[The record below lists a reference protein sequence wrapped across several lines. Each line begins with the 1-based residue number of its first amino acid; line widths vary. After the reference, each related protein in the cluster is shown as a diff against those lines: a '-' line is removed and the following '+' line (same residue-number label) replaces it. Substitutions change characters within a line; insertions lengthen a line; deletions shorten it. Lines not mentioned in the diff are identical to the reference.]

1 MEQRF
6 SGKIALVTGSSQ
18 GIGLEAVKILASQGA
33 KVYLV
38 DIDTTKGAKAAQ
50 ELQSQGLNVKFI
62 ECDVASPESV
72 KNMGAQIEEKAL
84 HILCNNAGV
93 ELTAGIDE
101 TSLEDWD
108 RLSNVNLRG
117 PFLVTKALL
126 PLLEASGGAAVVNTS
141 SISGLLGWPLS
152 TAYCSTKGGVIQLT
166 KQLAC
171 DLGAKKIRVNC
182 VCPGTTKT
190 PMLTRLLS
198 DDEAGRK
205 EANEIAERHLLKRF
219 AEPREIAEAIV
230 FLASDAASFV
240 TGAVLP
246 VDGGYTAK

>member
-1 MEQRF
+1 MENRF
-6 SGKIALVTGSSQ
+6 SGKVAVVTGSSH
-18 GIGLEAVKILASQGA
+18 GIGLAAVEIFASQGA

-38 DIDTTKGAKAAQ
+38 DIDRNKGGEAALKLR
-50 ELQSQGLNVKFI
+50 EQGLNVKFI
-62 ECDVASPESV
+62 ECDVASPQSV
-72 KNMGAQIEEKAL
+72 QNMVASIEENNVD
-84 HILCNNAGV
+84 ILCNNAGV

-101 TSLEDWD
+101 TSVEEWD
-108 RLSNVNLRG
+108 RLSSINLRG

-126 PLLEASGGAAVVNTS
+126 PLLEVKGAAVVNTS

-152 TAYCSTKGGVIQLT
+152 TAYCAPKGGVIQLT

-171 DLGAKKIRVNC
+171 DLGAKNIRVNC

-190 PMLTRLLS
+190 PMLSRLLS
-198 DDEAGRK
+198 DDEEGRQAAK
-205 EANEIAERHLLKRF
+205 EIAARHLLKRF

>member
-1 MEQRF
+1 MENRF
-6 SGKIALVTGSSQ
+6 SGKVAVVTGSSH
-18 GIGLEAVKILASQGA
+18 GIGLAAVEIFASQGA

-38 DIDTTKGAKAAQ
+38 DIDRNKGGEAALKLR
-50 ELQSQGLNVKFI
+50 EQGLNVKFI
-62 ECDVASPESV
+62 ECDVASPQSV
-72 KNMGAQIEEKAL
+72 KNMVASIEENNVD
-84 HILCNNAGV
+84 ILCNNAGV

-101 TSLEDWD
+101 TSVEEWD
-108 RLSNVNLRG
+108 RLSSINLRG

-126 PLLEASGGAAVVNTS
+126 PLLEVKGAAVVNTS

-152 TAYCSTKGGVIQLT
+152 TAYCATKGGVIQLT

-171 DLGAKKIRVNC
+171 DLGAKNIRVNC

-190 PMLTRLLS
+190 PMLSRLLS
-198 DDEAGRK
+198 DDEEGRQAAK
-205 EANEIAERHLLKRF
+205 EIAARHLLKRF

>member
-1 MEQRF
+1 MENRF
-6 SGKIALVTGSSQ
+6 SGKVAVVTGSSH
-18 GIGLEAVKILASQGA
+18 GIGLAAVEIFASQGA

-38 DIDTTKGAKAAQ
+38 DIDRNKGGEAALKLR
-50 ELQSQGLNVKFI
+50 EQGLNVKFI
-62 ECDVASPESV
+62 ECDVASPQSV
-72 KNMGAQIEEKAL
+72 QNMVASIEENNVD
-84 HILCNNAGV
+84 ILCNNAGV

-101 TSLEDWD
+101 TSVEEWD
-108 RLSNVNLRG
+108 RLSSINLRG

-126 PLLEASGGAAVVNTS
+126 PLLEVKGAAVVNTS

-152 TAYCSTKGGVIQLT
+152 TAYCATKGGVIQLT

-171 DLGAKKIRVNC
+171 DLGAKNIRVNC

-190 PMLTRLLS
+190 PMLSRLLS
-198 DDEAGRK
+198 DDEEGRQAAK
-205 EANEIAERHLLKRF
+205 EIAARHLLKRF
-219 AEPREIAEAIV
+219 AEPQEIAEAIV

>member
-1 MEQRF
+1 MENRF
-6 SGKIALVTGSSQ
+6 SGKVAVVTGSSH
-18 GIGLEAVKILASQGA
+18 GIGLAAVEIFASQGA

-38 DIDTTKGAKAAQ
+38 DIDRNKGARFALKLR
-50 ELQSQGLNVKFI
+50 EQGLNVKFI
-62 ECDVASPESV
+62 ECDVASPQSV
-72 KNMGAQIEEKAL
+72 QNMVASIEENNVD
-84 HILCNNAGV
+84 ILCNNAGV

-101 TSLEDWD
+101 TSVEEWD
-108 RLSNVNLRG
+108 RLSSINLRG

-126 PLLEASGGAAVVNTS
+126 PLLEVKGAAVVNTS

-152 TAYCSTKGGVIQLT
+152 TAYCATKGGVIQLT

-171 DLGAKKIRVNC
+171 DLGAKNIRVNC

-190 PMLTRLLS
+190 PMLSRLLS
-198 DDEAGRK
+198 DDEEGRQAAK
-205 EANEIAERHLLKRF
+205 EIAARHLLKRF

>member
-1 MEQRF
+1 MENRF
-6 SGKIALVTGSSQ
+6 SGKVAVVTGSSH
-18 GIGLEAVKILASQGA
+18 GIGLAAVEIFASQGA

-38 DIDTTKGAKAAQ
+38 DIDRNKGGEAALKLR
-50 ELQSQGLNVKFI
+50 EQGLNVKFI
-62 ECDVASPESV
+62 ECDVASPQSV
-72 KNMGAQIEEKAL
+72 QNMVASIEENNVD
-84 HILCNNAGV
+84 ILCNNAGV

-101 TSLEDWD
+101 TSVEEWD
-108 RLSNVNLRG
+108 RLSSINLRG

-126 PLLEASGGAAVVNTS
+126 PLLEVKGAAVVNTS

-152 TAYCSTKGGVIQLT
+152 TAYCATKGGVIQLT

-171 DLGAKKIRVNC
+171 DLGAKNIRVNC

-190 PMLTRLLS
+190 PMLSRLLS
-198 DDEAGRK
+198 DDEEGRQAAK
-205 EANEIAERHLLKRF
+205 EIAARRLLKRF

>member
-1 MEQRF
+1 MENRF
-6 SGKIALVTGSSQ
+6 SGKVAVVTGSSH
-18 GIGLEAVKILASQGA
+18 GIGLAAVEIFASQGA

-38 DIDTTKGAKAAQ
+38 DIDRNKGGEAALKLR
-50 ELQSQGLNVKFI
+50 EQGLNVKFI
-62 ECDVASPESV
+62 ECDVASPQSV
-72 KNMGAQIEEKAL
+72 QNMVASIEENNVD
-84 HILCNNAGV
+84 ILCNNAGV

-101 TSLEDWD
+101 TSVEEWD
-108 RLSNVNLRG
+108 RLSSINLRG

-126 PLLEASGGAAVVNTS
+126 PLLEVKGAAVVNTS

-152 TAYCSTKGGVIQLT
+152 TAYCATKGGVIQLT

-171 DLGAKKIRVNC
+171 DLGAKNIRVNC

-190 PMLTRLLS
+190 PMLSRLLS
-198 DDEAGRK
+198 DDEEGRQAAK
-205 EANEIAERHLLKRF
+205 EIAARHLLKRF